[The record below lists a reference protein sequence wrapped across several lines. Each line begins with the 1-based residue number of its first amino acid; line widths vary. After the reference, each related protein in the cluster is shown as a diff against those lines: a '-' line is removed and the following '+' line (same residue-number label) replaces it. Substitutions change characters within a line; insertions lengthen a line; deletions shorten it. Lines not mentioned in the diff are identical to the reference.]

1 MAFTSVSMASV
12 VVSVITV
19 YIYSSAVT
27 SLVRTKYMSSTATYS
42 LIMDKMTQINYTEQ
56 EKTMLGISSLVLIF
70 SIFEIIVAFAS
81 AMIGNAD
88 AAGRGY
94 QSLGEIQVFQT
105 ITV

>member
-1 MAFTSVSMASV
+1 MLAFTSVSMASV

-27 SLVRTKYMSSTATYS
+27 SLVRTKYMSTATYS

-81 AMIGNAD
+81 AMIGDAD